1 MDEGE
6 IRSQIWAIEAR
17 ISDCEA
23 KIGRLKP
30 VKELLAAKK
39 TEFKSFRESEKQI
52 VDASYHWTGVNRDDF
67 RRMGNELLS
76 EEDQYYSL
84 GLDTVHD
91 AVNTKITE
99 LENRIANEVPILGS
113 LYARLND
120 LANAVENVFN

>member
-6 IRSQIWAIEAR
+6 IRRQIWDIEAR

-23 KIGRLKP
+23 KIGRLRP

-39 TEFKSFRESEKQI
+39 TAFKSFRESDKQI
-52 VDASYHWTGVNRDDF
+52 ISASYHWTGENRDDF

-76 EEDQYYSL
+76 EEDQYYSQ
-84 GLDTVHD
+84 GLDAIHD

-99 LENRIANEVPILGS
+99 LENRIANEVPVLGS
-113 LYARLND
+113 LYAMLND
-120 LANAVENVFN
+120 LANTVENAFN